1 MIDPTVLAQ
10 SASPLGD
17 GKIDN
22 WIISSSVHVVVGS
35 LVLLTMTVATG
46 WVGWLAIK
54 GRSLDLGGKILISV
68 AQVVLALQVL
78 IGIKL
83 LDQGQGIV
91 QLYIHYL
98 GGLLPMGAFLA
109 GGWWVRGETPTSN
122 RLLAA
127 LIAIGWFSAVM
138 AFTIGR
144 QYANG

>member
-10 SASPLGD
+10 SAPPLGD

-46 WVGWLAIK
+46 WVGWPAIK

-98 GGLLPMGAFLA
+98 GGLPMGAFWPAVGGSA
-109 GGWWVRGETPTSN
+109 GRHRPRIDSWR
-122 RLLAA
+122 R
-127 LIAIGWFSAVM
+127 
-138 AFTIGR
+138 
-144 QYANG
+144 